1 LADRLNEDMNIAQ
14 AEIHKSYYRYTIVV
28 DLEQIGIDEI
38 YELEISNEEILDD
51 IVEALECDRLED
63 FNDAISTIKSI
74 GNVEIASAEKDYDYN
89 VNGIE
94 IDKKN

>member
-1 LADRLNEDMNIAQ
+1 MKKRILLTEEV
-14 AEIHKSYYRYTIVV
+14 EITHA
-28 DLEQIGIDEI
+28 IDV
-38 YELEISNEEILDD
+38 EISNEEILDD

-89 VNGIE
+89 VNGL
-94 IDKKN
+94 KLTRKTKR